1 MFDESILK
9 TGERAVFALRSLY
22 RNYGYQP
29 YKMSKFEEYDLYAR
43 NKDFLVSDSV
53 ITFTDTNGKLMAL
66 KPDVTLSIIKNYK
79 DEPGVMQRV
88 YYNENVYRVSDSTHV
103 YKEILQTGLEC
114 MGELSAYDRMEVLRL
129 AVESLR
135 TISGD
140 YVLDISHM
148 GILSG
153 LIAEAEAGQEFTERI
168 TTLIADKNAH
178 EIPSL
183 CEACGVSAD
192 LAEKLTKFV
201 GIYGQRDKVLSE
213 LEVICAGD
221 EMAEAL
227 QELRD
232 ISAELDRWDGS
243 DRIRFDFSLVNDMR
257 YYDGIVFQG
266 YVEGIPD
273 VILTGGQYDRLM
285 KRMGRKSGAIGFA
298 LYLDLLESF
307 LTEPERFD
315 VDVILLCDEDADR
328 EALKDMVETYRK
340 QGMSV
345 SVQRE
350 VPKKLSCRQL
360 VKFNN
365 KGVEVLETND

>member
-213 LEVICAGD
+213 LEDICAGD

>member
-22 RNYGYQP
+22 RKYGYQP

-66 KPDVTLSIIKNYK
+66 KPDVTLSIIKNYQ
-79 DEPGVMQRV
+79 DEPGCMQRV
-88 YYNENVYRVSDSTHV
+88 YYNENVYRISDSTHV

-114 MGELSAYDRMEVLRL
+114 MGDLTAYDRMEVLRL
-129 AVESLR
+129 AVESLK

-140 YVLDISHM
+140 YVLEISHM

-153 LIAEAEAGQEFTERI
+153 LLSQAEAGQEFAERI

-178 EIPSL
+178 EVPAV
-183 CEACGVSAD
+183 CEAYGVSAD
-192 LAEKLTKFV
+192 LAEKLVKFI

-213 LEVICAGD
+213 LEAICAGQ

-227 QELRD
+227 AELRD
-232 ISAELDRWDGS
+232 ISAELDRWDGA

-307 LTEPERFD
+307 LAEPERFD
-315 VDVILLCDEDADR
+315 VDVILLCDEDAEPD
-328 EALKDMVETYRK
+328 ALKDMVETYRK
-340 QGMSV
+340 QGLSV

>member
-22 RNYGYQP
+22 RKYGYQP

-66 KPDVTLSIIKNYK
+66 KPDVTLSIIKNYQ
-79 DEPGVMQRV
+79 DEPGCMQRV
-88 YYNENVYRVSDSTHV
+88 YYNENVYRISDSTHV

-114 MGELSAYDRMEVLRL
+114 MGDLTAYDRMEVLRL
-129 AVESLR
+129 AVESLK

-140 YVLDISHM
+140 YVLEISHM

-153 LIAEAEAGQEFTERI
+153 LLSQAEAGQEFAERI

-178 EIPSL
+178 EVPAV
-183 CEACGVSAD
+183 CEAYGVSAD
-192 LAEKLTKFV
+192 LAEKLVKFI

-213 LEVICAGD
+213 LEAICAGQ

-227 QELRD
+227 AELRD
-232 ISAELDRWDGS
+232 ISAELDRWDGA

-307 LTEPERFD
+307 LAEPERFD
-315 VDVILLCDEDADR
+315 VDVILLCDEAAEPD
-328 EALKDMVETYRK
+328 ALKDMVETYRK
-340 QGMSV
+340 QGLSV

>member
-22 RNYGYQP
+22 RKYGYQP

-66 KPDVTLSIIKNYK
+66 KPDVTLSIIKNYQ
-79 DEPGVMQRV
+79 DEPGCMQRV
-88 YYNENVYRVSDSTHV
+88 YYNENVYRISDSTHV

-114 MGELSAYDRMEVLRL
+114 MGDLTAYDRMEVLRL
-129 AVESLR
+129 AVESLK

-140 YVLDISHM
+140 YVLEISHM

-153 LIAEAEAGQEFTERI
+153 LLSQAEAGQEFAERI

-178 EIPSL
+178 EVPAV
-183 CEACGVSAD
+183 CEAYGVSAE
-192 LAEKLTKFV
+192 LAEKLVQFI

-213 LEVICAGD
+213 LEAICAGQ

-227 QELRD
+227 AELRD
-232 ISAELDRWDGS
+232 ISAELDRWDGA

-307 LTEPERFD
+307 LAEPERFD
-315 VDVILLCDEDADR
+315 VDVILLCDEDAEPD
-328 EALKDMVETYRK
+328 ALKDMVETYRK
-340 QGMSV
+340 QGLSV

>member
-153 LIAEAEAGQEFTERI
+153 LISEAEAGQEFTERI

-178 EIPSL
+178 EIPAV
-183 CEACGVSAD
+183 CEAYGVSAD
-192 LAEKLTKFV
+192 LAEKLVKFV
-201 GIYGQRDKVLSE
+201 GIYGQRDKVLSK
-213 LEVICAGD
+213 LEEICAGD
-221 EMAEAL
+221 AMAEAL

-232 ISAELDRWDGS
+232 ISAELDSWVGS

>member
-9 TGERAVFALRSLY
+9 TEERAVFTLRSLY
-22 RNYGYQP
+22 ARHGYQP

-88 YYNENVYRVSDSTHV
+88 YYNENVYRVSDETHQ

-114 MGELSAYDRMEVLRL
+114 MGEIDFYNLCEVLRL

-135 TISGD
+135 SLSGEF
-140 YVLDISHM
+140 VLEISHM

-153 LIAEAEAGQEFTERI
+153 LLNEAGVDRDFVEQVSS
-168 TTLIADKNAH
+168 LIADKNAH
-178 EIPSL
+178 EIPRVCAQYGVPQDL
-183 CEACGVSAD
+183 CD
-192 LAEKLTKFV
+192 KLVRFV
-201 GIYGQRDKVLSE
+201 GVYGSRDNVLGE
-213 LEVICAGD
+213 LTDLCQGE
-221 EMAEAL
+221 EMEAAL
-227 QELRD
+227 NELRD
-232 ISAELDRWDGS
+232 LSAELDGWKDS
-243 DRIRFDFSLVNDMR
+243 SRIRFDFSLVNDMR

-285 KRMGRKSGAIGFA
+285 RRMGRTSGAIGFA
-298 LYLDLLESF
+298 VYLDLLENF
-307 LTEPERFD
+307 LSERTTYD
-315 VDVILLCDEDADR
+315 VDVILLYDDDADL
-328 EALKDMVETYRK
+328 ALLDEMAATYMK
-340 QGMSV
+340 KGMTV
-345 SVQRE
+345 SVQKE
-350 VPKKLSCRQL
+350 KPKKLSCRQL
-360 VKFNN
+360 VRFNN